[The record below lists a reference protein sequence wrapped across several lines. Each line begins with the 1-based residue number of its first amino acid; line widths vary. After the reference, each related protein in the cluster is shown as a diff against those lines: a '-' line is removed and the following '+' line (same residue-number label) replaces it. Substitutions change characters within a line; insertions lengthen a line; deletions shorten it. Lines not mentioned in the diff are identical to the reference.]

1 MKNNFTLIAA
11 VALFC
16 SCSSTELVHISVQE
30 PAPVTIPNDIK
41 VVGVVNRTTPSKQTK
56 IINAVDKIFS
66 LEGVKLD
73 QAGAQ
78 ATITGLTDELAKNTR
93 FTQVK
98 PLNNLELTTV
108 GGGFFPGAMTW
119 EQVTQICKDNN
130 VEALFSLEMFDT
142 ESKLNVAAAPGAIP
156 TPLGNVPA
164 INQAANL
171 TTNIRTGWRI
181 YDPMTKEILDEYP
194 MTRSISASESG
205 FNPAKAAEI
214 LAGRRDAVMEAG
226 NRIGQL
232 YAIRILPYWIRVTR
246 DYFVRG
252 TDQFRIAR
260 RKAQT
265 GNWNEAAAIWEGE
278 TKNPNPKVAG
288 RACYNMA
295 IINEINGDLDGA
307 IAWAQRGYENYN
319 NRLSLQY
326 VNILKNRKTNMDLVK
341 VQNDATQQQQ

>member
-11 VALFC
+11 IALFC

-30 PAPVTIPNDIK
+30 PAPVTIPNEIK

-78 ATITGLTDELAKNTR
+78 ATITGLTDELSKNTR

-98 PLNNLELTTV
+98 PLNNVQLTSV
-108 GGGFFPGAMTW
+108 GGGFFPGAMSW
-119 EQVTQICKDNN
+119 EQVEQICKENN
-130 VEALFSLEMFDT
+130 VEAIFSLEMFDT
-142 ESKLNVAAAPGAIP
+142 DSKLNFAAAPGAIS

-164 INQAANL
+164 INQQASL
-171 TTNIRTGWRI
+171 MTNIKTGWRI

-194 MTRSISASESG
+194 MARTLSFSESG
-205 FNPAKAAEI
+205 INPARAAEM
-214 LAGRRDAVMEAG
+214 LAGRKDAVMEAG
-226 NRIGQL
+226 NKIGQL

-246 DYFVRG
+246 DYYVRG
-252 TDQFRIAR
+252 TDQFRVAR

-265 GNWNEAAAIWEGE
+265 GNWNEAAAIWEVE
-278 TKNPNPKVAG
+278 TKNSDPKVAG

-307 IAWAQRGYENYN
+307 IAWAQKGYENYN
-319 NRLSLQY
+319 NRLSLHY
-326 VNILKNRKTNMDLVK
+326 VNILKNRKASMDLVK
-341 VQNDATQQQQ
+341 NQNDASQQQ